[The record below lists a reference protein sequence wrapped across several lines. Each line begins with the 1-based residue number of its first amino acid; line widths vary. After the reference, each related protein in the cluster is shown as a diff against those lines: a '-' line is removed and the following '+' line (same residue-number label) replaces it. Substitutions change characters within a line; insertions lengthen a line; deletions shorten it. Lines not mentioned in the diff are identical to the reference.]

1 MGAAG
6 VTMIEVN
13 SGLSRQ
19 RRVLAGLSMFLIGLL
34 LVWEVGLFGLTRWT
48 VVGLLV
54 GLAAALAYG
63 VRLRQFEALLTRWR
77 VKRLWV
83 EVMGAAALV
92 GLAFLSLYHFEWSG
106 FGAQLRPPF
115 VEQSKTLWD
124 WLQLLIVPIIL
135 GLGGLAINIT
145 LQRNE
150 QSRAEKQAE
159 VDREIAKEREETN
172 RQIAKERDETERK
185 IAEGRA
191 QDQRLRAYLDRIS
204 ELLLDRQLGDA
215 EQVKD
220 EVKALARTLTLTTL
234 RRLDGERKAEVVR
247 FLYEAGLIGNKES
260 EAIVSLRDADL
271 KGLTLAGLKLNNI
284 NLSRANL
291 ENSHL
296 LEVDLSYSN
305 LSNANISNSYLSR
318 ASLIGANLNG
328 TNLTKSYLGI
338 AILRYADLRGAILV
352 KTHLMGAEL
361 REANLGGAYLD
372 DALLKRAN
380 LRGADLEGSTAM
392 VAQLMEARLD
402 ANTTLPDGTLWHK
415 GLWD

>member
-1 MGAAG
+1 MLDLRYYAIAGMGAAG

-13 SGLSRQ
+13 GGLSRR
-19 RRVLAGLSMFLIGLL
+19 RRVLALVCLGVYGWLL
-34 LVWEVGLFGLTRWT
+34 MREVVLYGLTRWT

-63 VRLRQFEALLTRWR
+63 VRLRQFEALLTRWG

-106 FGAQLRPPF
+106 FGTQLRPPF
-115 VEQSKTLWD
+115 VEQAKTLWD

-135 GLGGLAINIT
+135 GLGGVLINHT
-145 LQRNE
+145 LQQNE

-159 VDREIAKEREETN
+159 VD

-220 EVKALARTLTLTTL
+220 EVKTLARTLTLTTL
-234 RRLDGERKAEVVR
+234 RGLDGERKGAIVN
-247 FLYEAGLIGNKES
+247 FLYEANLIGNLEMK
-260 EAIVSLRDADL
+260 AIIDLKDADL
-271 KGLTLAGLKLNNI
+271 TTI
-284 NLSRANL
+284 NLSRSILFGANL
-291 ENSHL
+291 SRVNISGSNLHKMILAWGDFTEANLTGANLSESFL
-296 LEVDLSYSN
+296 LETQLSETVMENTKLISAVLNGAFLAKAHLVNADLTDADLGFAHLVWAVLERAN
-305 LSNANISNSYLSR
+305 LTGADLSNAEVTEEQLR
-318 ASLIGANLNG
+318 
-328 TNLTKSYLGI
+328 T
-338 AILRYADLRGAILV
+338 AILDERTI
-352 KTHLMGAEL
+352 
-361 REANLGGAYLD
+361 
-372 DALLKRAN
+372 
-380 LRGADLEGSTAM
+380 
-392 VAQLMEARLD
+392 
-402 ANTTLPDGTLWHK
+402 LPDGTRYQ
-415 GLWD
+415 GQWD